1 GESNGA
7 GRFNVDGF
15 HGTYSYSIDGA
26 APVTGQTNGSL
37 PVSGLAAG
45 SYTVTVTDEQTHCT
59 ATATLIIEEPADPF
73 QLSPLQVTDMSCQN
87 GNRGSVRIPVT
98 GGWGGY
104 KFTLIQPNGNT
115 RGPQNNNTFSNLS
128 QAGTYQVSV
137 TDSNGCTLTDS
148 FALVLLASAELTLD
162 DAASDSWY
170 VHFGASTL
178 AVRGSG
184 GDGLYEYRIDN
195 GSWGTS
201 GTFPYLVPGNHTI
214 EVRDGN
220 GCRDSLT
227 ATIRPPLMA
236 NAEIVQELEC
246 GGPEGR
252 IRVDI
257 SNGYT
262 SGGDY
267 DTYEVSIDGGAY
279 STGQTISGTS
289 FEYLVPNGSI
299 AAATT
304 YRFRITDQRGCTT
317 QSNVV
322 TIQPQETIAGS
333 AQITDTRCGED
344 NG

>member
-1 GESNGA
+1 
-7 GRFNVDGF
+7 
-15 HGTYSYSIDGA
+15 
-26 APVTGQTNGSL
+26 
-37 PVSGLAAG
+37 
-45 SYTVTVTDEQTHCT
+45 
-59 ATATLIIEEPADPF
+59 
-73 QLSPLQVTDMSCQN
+73 
-87 GNRGSVRIPVT
+87 
-98 GGWGGY
+98 
-104 KFTLIQPNGNT
+104 
-115 RGPQNNNTFSNLS
+115 
-128 QAGTYQVSV
+128 
-137 TDSNGCTLTDS
+137 
-148 FALVLLASAELTLD
+148 
-162 DAASDSWY
+162 
-170 VHFGASTL
+170 
-178 AVRGSG
+178 
-184 GDGLYEYRIDN
+184 
-195 GSWGTS
+195 
-201 GTFPYLVPGNHTI
+201 
-214 EVRDGN
+214 
-220 GCRDSLT
+220 RDSLT

-267 DTYEVSIDGGAY
+267 DTYEVSIDGGTY

-304 YRFRITDQRGCTT
+304 YQFRITDQRGCTT

-344 NG
+344 NGIVELIPDFTVGIPPYAYSNDGGTTFSTQYICSGYGPGTHDGFFIRDSRGCI